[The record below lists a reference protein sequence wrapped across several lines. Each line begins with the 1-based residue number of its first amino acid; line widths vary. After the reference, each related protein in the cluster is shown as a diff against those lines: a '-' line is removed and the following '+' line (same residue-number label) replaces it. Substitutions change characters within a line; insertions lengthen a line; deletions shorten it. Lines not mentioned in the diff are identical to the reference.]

1 MEFSNVPFWEDYN
14 NSYSFGSDF
23 GTILNKPI
31 IKSKF
36 IVQVIFIIILMLVG
50 TLGNLSFLISVC
62 SSPRLR
68 NPANILLTNL
78 AIGDLIYLF
87 VAAPFYIEHALHPN
101 WQHAEIVCKLR
112 HFAQSTAQG
121 ICVYSLTA
129 LSAERYMVLAGQT
142 VMRGKKYRR
151 ALAAVLLWFI
161 SVVISLPVLILSN
174 TKGGVCRTYPVDH
187 GASRIY
193 ECARFSVYYA
203 IPLLNICCCYVL
215 IAYTL
220 LTSTG
225 HFRQESQPGVQH
237 FRARKRLALI
247 VIVIAIF
254 FGIFWFPYHLIP
266 LLNAFNPNFI
276 AHSDAYVV
284 VYTLAALTNS
294 ALNPW
299 IVYFMSSTH
308 RAVFMEIFF
317 RRHRTR
323 PPSTTNYKTKTE
335 ELVPLKKLKQHV
347 PDSKLTSVSSI

>member
-1 MEFSNVPFWEDYN
+1 MAVFDYYMVSIN
-14 NSYSFGSDF
+14 TSYSFNFNDHDIEF
-23 GTILNKPI
+23 I

-36 IVQVIFIIILMLVG
+36 IVQVIFIVILMLVG
-50 TLGNLSFLISVC
+50 TLGNVSFLISVC

-87 VAAPFYIEHALHPN
+87 VAAPFYVEHALHPL
-101 WQHAEIVCKLR
+101 WQHSELVCKLR
-112 HFAQSTAQG
+112 HYAQLTAQG

-129 LSAERYMVLAGQT
+129 LSSERYLVLAGQT
-142 VMRGKKYRR
+142 VMRGRRYRR
-151 ALAAVLLWFI
+151 ALAAVLLWMV
-161 SVVISLPVLILSN
+161 SLVISLPVLFLSN
-174 TKGGVCRTYPVDH
+174 TKGRVCRAYPVDH
-187 GASRIY
+187 SVSRIY
-193 ECARFSVYYA
+193 ECARFSVYFA
-203 IPLLNICCCYVL
+203 VPLFAICCCYIL

-266 LLNAFNPNFI
+266 LMNAFDPNFI
-276 AHSDAYVV
+276 ADSDAYVV

-308 RAVFMEIFF
+308 RAVFMEIFC

-323 PPSTTNYKTKTE
+323 PPLQPTTKPK
-335 ELVPLKKLKQHV
+335 PR
-347 PDSKLTSVSSI
+347 SSYL